1 MVAPGQMR
9 NVILRPLVS
18 SGTETTS
25 ASDCWSKH
33 PRIGL
38 CIQPL
43 DILRPEIPFDPGGC
57 PGPQRCLCQCRT
69 SRVCDSAWRCMRA
82 DINTVA
88 STMPGKVLVV
98 DDDAVNREL
107 LEEVLVADGLEV
119 VTPPD
124 D

>member
-9 NVILRPLVS
+9 NVILRPLMS

-57 PGPQRCLCQCRT
+57 PRAPKMLMSMQDESRLRRRLERCSPAFWQMLITSHLGRAPAFCDLVGFTRYNART
-69 SRVCDSAWRCMRA
+69 
-82 DINTVA
+82 
-88 STMPGKVLVV
+88 
-98 DDDAVNREL
+98 
-107 LEEVLVADGLEV
+107 
-119 VTPPD
+119 
-124 D
+124 